1 MATAVKEM
9 SRPREKESVPK
20 SCSILGP
27 SIHASKS
34 RSCRGLASSLPLGKD
49 PAGTRGVTGVA
60 VRIALQIVLVLRL
73 RFPEIADR
81 RHLCDD
87 LARPQAR
94 RVHVGDRLLRH
105 LFLLVARIE
114 DRRTVRS
121 EEQTSELQSL
131 MRNSYAVFCLKK
143 KNIIDRDEFT
153 KLIYNRDET

>member
-49 PAGTRGVTGVA
+49 PARTRGVTGVA

-73 RFPEIADR
+73 SFPEIADR
-81 RHLCDD
+81 RPLGDD
-87 LARPQAR
+87 IARHQASR
-94 RVHVGDRLLRH
+94 DPDGNLVLRH
-105 LFLLVARIE
+105 LSLLLSSI
-114 DRRTVRS
+114 
-121 EEQTSELQSL
+121 
-131 MRNSYAVFCLKK
+131 
-143 KNIIDRDEFT
+143 T
-153 KLIYNRDET
+153 KRPKESTCHQ

>member
-1 MATAVKEM
+1 MRISDWSSDV
-9 SRPREKESVPK
+9 
-20 SCSILGP
+20 CSSDL
-27 SIHASKS
+27 
-34 RSCRGLASSLPLGKD
+34 D

-73 RFPEIADR
+73 SFPEIADR

-114 DRRTVRS
+114 DRRTLCAAHFSPLTFPLLGIV
-121 EEQTSELQSL
+121 
-131 MRNSYAVFCLKK
+131 YFA
-143 KNIIDRDEFT
+143 
-153 KLIYNRDET
+153 

>member
-60 VRIALQIVLVLRL
+60 VRIALQIVLLLRL
-73 RFPEIADR
+73 SFPEIADR
-81 RHLCDD
+81 RHICDD

-94 RVHVGDRLLRH
+94 PVHVGDRLLPH
-105 LFLLVARIE
+105 LFLQIGRAHIC
-114 DRRTVRS
+114 TP
-121 EEQTSELQSL
+121 
-131 MRNSYAVFCLKK
+131 A
-143 KNIIDRDEFT
+143 T
-153 KLIYNRDET
+153 KPK